1 VNTEAGARPLLV
13 FDGDCAFCT
22 TSADVALRLFP
33 DAFDAV
39 PYQYADLTG
48 LGLSAA
54 VCRARLQWFDEPS
67 GPGRPARPGNLSS
80 GAQAVTALLRAG
92 GRARGG
98 LIGGAA
104 WLVGVLA
111 ARPPLSWLAA
121 AIYAAVAANRS
132 RLPGGTPACRR

>member
-1 VNTEAGARPLLV
+1 MGRPLLV

-22 TSADVALRLFP
+22 TSADLALRLFP

-39 PYQYADLTG
+39 PYQRADLPA
-48 LGLSAA
+48 LRLSEAA
-54 VCRARLQWFDEPS
+54 CRARLQWVDAAATR
-67 GPGRPARPGNLSS
+67 GAARPISA
-80 GAQAVTALLRAG
+80 GAEAVTALLRAG

-98 LIGGAA
+98 PLGATA
-104 WLVGVLA
+104 RLVGAVA

-121 AIYAAVAANRS
+121 AVYAVVAANRS